1 MKLRTNKIKYCL
13 LCKNKKMKELFSLG
27 SLFVSNFVNRKNI
40 NKGIKAPLNLLYC
53 TKCSLLQLSHI
64 APQEIMY
71 RRFYWYRSGVT
82 KIMQAGLKNVFD

>member
-53 TKCSLLQLSHI
+53 TKCSLLQFIPMI
-64 APQEIMY
+64 AFPLNYSKFLI
-71 RRFYWYRSGVT
+71 
-82 KIMQAGLKNVFD
+82 KIT